1 MSNRIM
7 SKHIRFSPDEWEK
20 VCKKAQEAEMKP
32 CTLVRWMVL
41 HGEVKVYDTELVNNL
56 LVQVNSVGIN
66 INQIAKVVNSTG
78 EVFRKDI
85 EDIQKQMDDLTA
97 VVENYL
103 KKYDVENIL

>member
-1 MSNRIM
+1 MSNRVIK
-7 SKHIRFSPDEWEK
+7 SIRFSPDEWTA
-20 VCKKAQEAEMKP
+20 VCKKAAEAEMKP

-41 HGEVKVYDTELVNNL
+41 HGEVKIYDTELVNNL